1 MLPPELEA
9 FWPGLCWSKLPSSF
23 ISAITLGDNLKG
35 RQKPLARLHEKNPY
49 SREAGHD
56 IASIKNFLCKPG

>member
-23 ISAITLGDNLKG
+23 ISAITLRDYSKG

-49 SREAGHD
+49 FRDAGHD
-56 IASIKNFLCKPG
+56 IASIKFFLCKLG